1 MKLVIHEDS
10 TYENFYPLSLIR
22 PVFELRCG
30 ATSLSEKLRSSFSNL
45 DVAYFTRD
53 YLTETFQ
60 TKVGNAPVNDLQ
72 AIDDDLF
79 IVNGRWLCMNT
90 QITAEGP
97 EEIGVKE
104 DSIVYVRVQQETVRK
119 YLGQNIN
126 EFLSTVLEVLPQ
138 KAVDEELVS
147 YCWNIVHHNSRL

>member
-79 IVNGRWLCMNT
+79 IVNGRWLMAVHEHPNYGR
-90 QITAEGP
+90 GP
-97 EEIGVKE
+97 
-104 DSIVYVRVQQETVRK
+104 
-119 YLGQNIN
+119 
-126 EFLSTVLEVLPQ
+126 
-138 KAVDEELVS
+138 
-147 YCWNIVHHNSRL
+147 